1 MADLEQLAESLING
15 DRDGVAE
22 ATQAAIDEGLPA
34 KTVLEDGLIVGM
46 TTVGQRFR
54 DNEIYVPE
62 VLLAARAMHAG
73 MEILKPELASAG
85 IKSAGTVLIGT
96 VKGDMHDI
104 GKNLVAMMLA
114 GGGLEVVDVG
124 IDVSTEQ
131 FVERA
136 RQSNAQVVAMSALL
150 TTTMPK
156 MAEVIAALREAGIE
170 ARTMIGGA
178 PVTQSFADEI
188 GADGYAADA
197 ATAVDVAKAL
207 IEQAA

>member
-1 MADLEQLAESLING
+1 MADLEQLAHSLING

-22 ATQAAIDEGLPA
+22 ATQAAIDKGLPA
-34 KTVLEDGLIVGM
+34 KTVLEEGLIVGM

-62 VLLAARAMHAG
+62 VLLAARAMQAG
-73 MEILKPELASAG
+73 MDILKPELASAG
-85 IKSAGTVLIGT
+85 VEPSGTVVIGT

-104 GKNLVAMMLA
+104 GKNLVAMMLT

-136 RQSNAQVVAMSALL
+136 RQSNAQIVAMSALL

-178 PVTQSFADEI
+178 PVTQSFANEI